1 MAIKGDLVSTAA
13 YRGFGPAVTANQ
25 AAPTYGLLASPPT
38 SEMDGFLVAVS
49 NGGGAVTVADQN
61 GASITFGTGA
71 LIAGQVYPMSVSQF
85 VTVTG
90 SGATLVPLYR

>member
-1 MAIKGDLVSTAA
+1 MAIKGSLVSTAA
-13 YRGFGPAVTANQ
+13 FRGFGPAVVANQ
-25 AAPTYGLLASPPT
+25 AAPTYGPLASPPT

-49 NGGGAVTVADQN
+49 NGAGAVTIADQN
-61 GASITFGTGA
+61 GQSTTFGTGT

-85 VTVTG
+85 VTVTA